1 MNNEEKKYEIIYGIH
16 PIVELLKAKRRSL
29 YRIYTTKERPQRWN
43 EIAERLTKKTEIIS
57 TTRDVL
63 GKICQSTDHQGI
75 VAYASPFPFR
85 KQFFNP
91 TKQKKLILL
100 DGIQDPRNTGAI
112 IRSVYCTGFNGIIV
126 CKKGASPLTATAI
139 KSSAGLAEHME
150 IYQAPSA
157 SAAMTLLK
165 QAGYTSY
172 MALLNGKDARDVEF
186 NEPLCVVIGSEGTGI
201 SREIMNQGI
210 AITLPQKTA
219 DISYNASV
227 AAGILLFL
235 VSSKTGGL

>member
-1 MNNEEKKYEIIYGIH
+1 
-16 PIVELLKAKRRSL
+16 
-29 YRIYTTKERPQRWN
+29 
-43 EIAERLTKKTEIIS
+43 
-57 TTRDVL
+57 
-63 GKICQSTDHQGI
+63 
-75 VAYASPFPFR
+75 
-85 KQFFNP
+85 
-91 TKQKKLILL
+91 
-100 DGIQDPRNTGAI
+100 
-112 IRSVYCTGFNGIIV
+112 
-126 CKKGASPLTATAI
+126 
-139 KSSAGLAEHME
+139 ME

>member
-1 MNNEEKKYEIIYGIH
+1 MNSEEKKYEIIYGIH

-43 EIAERLTKKTEIIS
+43 EIAERLSKRTEIIS
-57 TTRDVL
+57 VTRDVL
-63 GKICQSTDHQGI
+63 GKLCQSTDHQGI

-100 DGIQDPRNTGAI
+100 DSVQDPRNTGAI
-112 IRSVYCTGFNGIIV
+112 IRSVYCTGFDGLIV

-165 QAGYTSY
+165 QAGYTNY
-172 MALLNGKDARDVEF
+172 LALLNGKDARNIEF
-186 NEPLCVVIGSEGTGI
+186 KEPLCIVIGSEGTGI

-210 AITLPQKTA
+210 AITLPQKTT

-235 VSSKTGGL
+235 VSSKTGSL